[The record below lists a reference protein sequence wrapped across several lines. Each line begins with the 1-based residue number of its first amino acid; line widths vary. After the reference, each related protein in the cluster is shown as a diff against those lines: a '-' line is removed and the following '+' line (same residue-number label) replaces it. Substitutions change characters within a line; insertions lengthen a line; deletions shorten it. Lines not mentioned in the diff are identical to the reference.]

1 MIVTEVNSGPKAAYA
16 LTGTVLTLS
25 VPEVGSI
32 SVDLAEGQQELQR
45 LIDIS
50 LDRGYQRLAEG
61 IGAWTVAT
69 IVIPPIESEVYETD
83 EVDPETGQPIVGVH
97 RLPLDMSKVQ
107 LHLWGLPM
115 SLSNTEEE
123 I

>member
-25 VPEVGSI
+25 VPEVGSV

-50 LDRGYQRLAEG
+50 LDRGYQHLAEG

-83 EVDPETGQPIVGVH
+83 EVDPETGQPIVGVR

>member
-25 VPEVGSI
+25 VPEVGSV

-83 EVDPETGQPIVGVH
+83 EVDPETGQPIVGVR